1 MLRRS
6 PWKISRTVIFA
17 LILREMRGRFGVN
30 RLGAFWFVFEP
41 IAHVLVLMTVF
52 IVIRGK
58 TLPGFDYAVF
68 LVTGIVPYILFKN
81 IALKGME
88 AVNANRAL
96 FSYRQIK
103 PFDAIIAR
111 AIVEFS
117 LMACVYLALN
127 FGLGF
132 WGGFD
137 VAIHSPLHW
146 ILALGIGCVLSFGL
160 ALVLCVIAD
169 AFPELKTFLRIM
181 FLPLYFLSGVII
193 PLWLLPRQILE
204 WMMWNPFLHIIDEL
218 RVGTF
223 LHYPNVV
230 GIDLIYAAKISLTT
244 LFVGMVLYRTRRLQ
258 LVAI

>member
-1 MLRRS
+1 MQQRS
-6 PWKISRTVIFA
+6 SWKISRTVIFA
-17 LILREMRGRFGVN
+17 LILREMRGKFGIN
-30 RLGAFWFVFEP
+30 RLGAFWFIFEP
-41 IAHVLVLMTVF
+41 LAHVLVLMTVF
-52 IVIRGK
+52 VVIRGK
-58 TLPGFDYAVF
+58 TLPGFEYAVF

-88 AVNANRAL
+88 AINANRAL

-103 PFDAIIAR
+103 PFDSIVAR
-111 AIVEFS
+111 AIVEFF

-137 VAIHSPLHW
+137 VEVHSPLHW
-146 ILALGIGCVLSFGL
+146 LMAFAVGCVLSFGL
-160 ALVLCVIAD
+160 ALILCVIAD
-169 AFPELKTFLRIM
+169 AFPEIKTFLRIM

-193 PLWLLPRQILE
+193 PLWLLPQTILDL
-204 WMMWNPFLHIIDEL
+204 MMWNPFLHIIDEL

-223 LHYPNVV
+223 EHYPEVS
-230 GIDLIYAAKISLTT
+230 GIDLVYAAKVSLIVM
-244 LFVGMVLYRTRRLQ
+244 FIGMLLYRIRRLK

>member
-230 GIDLIYAAKISLTT
+230 GIDLIYAAKISLTM